1 MTQYIFTLLYRYKNI
16 AYAELEDTPNKQN
29 SEISTT
35 FLGVLKAK
43 KGYILEK
50 IPLKVRLESF
60 TIVYNRK

>member
-43 KGYILEK
+43 KATYWK
-50 IPLKVRLESF
+50 KFHLKYAWNLLQ
-60 TIVYNRK
+60 